1 MKENKG
7 RDSIITL
14 KMLYK
19 VRILGETQAS
29 VAEEMGF
36 HRNTVSRVCKHYSEL
51 TDEYISQMFEKL
63 SVGRISKED
72 CDIEF
77 SLHLKCK
84 LLTLDMKAIEE
95 CCRMHLNCC
104 LSKEDLARN
113 MCKRRGV
120 SFELV
125 QNYDPDRINESHYS
139 RYHTK
144 AELIADIHEI
154 RRYKHAKKNYQ
165 EVYYGYY
172 VYTDRYA
179 ENPISY
185 QTFYKYAKK
194 FWKDEKWEHTLGE
207 YIDTKK

>member
-1 MKENKG
+1 MRKYKT

-19 VRILGETQAS
+19 VRILGETQEA
-29 VAEEMGF
+29 VAKGMKF
-36 HRNTVSRVCKHYSEL
+36 HLNTIKRVCQNYSEL

-63 SVGRISKED
+63 SDGRISKEE
-72 CDIEF
+72 CDIAF

-84 LLTLDMKAIEE
+84 LLSLDMKAIEE
-95 CCRMHLNCC
+95 CCKMHLNCW
-104 LSKEDLARN
+104 LSKEALAMN
-113 MCKRRGV
+113 MCQRRGIP
-120 SFELV
+120 FELV

-144 AELIADIHEI
+144 ADLIADIHEI
-154 RRYKHAKKNYQ
+154 RQYKHAKKNYQ
-165 EVYYGYY
+165 EVYNEYY
-172 VYTDRYA
+172 VYTDRYD

-194 FWKDEKWEHTLGE
+194 FWEGEEWEHTLGE